1 MGRILGGGWSE
12 SEAFSLS
19 VFFRGGDWSESES
32 CLLWV
37 PFALDDL
44 RESGEGF
51 LLDDELGFF
60 LAGDES
66 INEKI
71 LSKCFNKRM

>member
-1 MGRILGGGWSE
+1 MERFLGGDWSE

-37 PFALDDL
+37 PFSLDR
-44 RESGEGF
+44 RESGESF

-60 LAGDES
+60 LVGDES
-66 INEKI
+66 NNEKI
-71 LSKCFNKRM
+71 LSKCFNKHM